1 MTILLSSAEL
11 EHFAKVG
18 GLADISSAL
27 PIGWDKLGH
36 DPIIVLPKYGC
47 ISDSDGT
54 SIIDMHIELTICS
67 HSIHVYK
74 SHIQKTEIPV
84 YLVECAALYDRPGIY
99 GNPDGYTDN
108 DLRFYVLCKA
118 AFEIMIKLNISP
130 DIISA
135 HDYHTALLLPMLK
148 LDYADHPL
156 FAKTK
161 GILTIHN
168 AQYQGWYDNERMQVI
183 SGWELLDNSSNSQF
197 LLNNSFNALYA
208 GITFADAIVAV
219 SPGYAKEILT
229 VEFGEGLEAIFQK
242 FQGKLHGILNG
253 VNYDVWNPNM
263 DEYITNHFTINDLE
277 GKVKGRHQL
286 ITQLFSSSH
295 DKESLPLFGI
305 VSRFTSQKGFDLLK
319 GCIEHYLQEESIRL
333 IVLGS
338 GDRSY
343 EEYFTALHQRFP
355 KSCSYTQG
363 YNESLAHAILAYA
376 DFFLMPSAFE
386 PCGLTQIYAM
396 KYGTIPIVRHVGGLK
411 DTVQTFEIDSAV
423 GNGLV
428 FTDFSAKALSKSIEN
443 AISCYEDQ
451 QLMSALIK
459 NAMKSNYSIGH
470 TAEQY
475 IALFNNL
482 RDPH

>member
-18 GLADISSAL
+18 GLADISAAL
-27 PIGWDKLGH
+27 PIGWEKLGH
-36 DPIIVLPKYGC
+36 EPIIVLPKYGC
-47 ISDSDGT
+47 ISESDST
-54 SIIDMHIELTICS
+54 TLIDMQIELTICS
-67 HSIHVYK
+67 HTVHVYK
-74 SHIQKTEIPV
+74 SYIHNTLIPV
-84 YLVECAALYDRPGIY
+84 YLLECDELYDRPGIY
-99 GNPDGYTDN
+99 GNPDGYADN

-156 FAKTK
+156 FSKTK

-168 AQYQGWYDNERMQVI
+168 AQYQGWYDNDRMHDI
-183 SGWELLDNSSNSQF
+183 SNWDF
-197 LLNNSFNALYA
+197 LKDPYESKFLFKNSFNALYA
-208 GITFADAIVAV
+208 GIYFADAVVAV

-229 VEFGEGLEAIFQK
+229 VEFGEGLDEIFQQ

-253 VNYDVWNPNM
+253 VNYDVWNPEM
-263 DEYITNHFTINDLE
+263 DEYITHHFTINDVE

-286 ITQLFSSSH
+286 INQLFPSSYNN
-295 DKESLPLFGI
+295 ETLPVFGI
-305 VSRFTSQKGFDLLK
+305 VSRFTSQKGFDILK
-319 GCIEHYLQEESIRL
+319 GCIEHYLQEDSIRL
-333 IVLGS
+333 VVLGS

-411 DTVQTFEIDSAV
+411 DTVQAFDKDSKV

-428 FTDFSAKALSKSIEN
+428 FRNFNAIALTESIEN
-443 AISCYEDQ
+443 AISCYANQ
-451 QLMSALIK
+451 PLMNVLIK
-459 NAMKSNYSIGH
+459 NSMKTNYPIAH

-475 IALFNNL
+475 LVLFSNL
-482 RDPH
+482 CDHH